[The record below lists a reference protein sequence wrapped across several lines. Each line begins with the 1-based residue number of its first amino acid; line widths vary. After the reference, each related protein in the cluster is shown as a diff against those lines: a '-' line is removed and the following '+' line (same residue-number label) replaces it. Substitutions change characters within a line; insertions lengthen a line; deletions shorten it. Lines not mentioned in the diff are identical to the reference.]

1 MIGGE
6 KAIAHSHALYPD
18 KLVNATVSRKLLIIS
33 KGMICRHMGVNE
45 TQLFG
50 GDMSRVYIEQSQM
63 QFQLP
68 KPAFETIKKLHRD
81 ILDWMYS

>member
-45 TQLFG
+45 TQLFWRG
-50 GDMSRVYIEQSQM
+50 HEPGI
-63 QFQLP
+63 
-68 KPAFETIKKLHRD
+68 H
-81 ILDWMYS
+81 